1 MSSHPLL
8 VVISR
13 QIFFHQKVKK
23 DMPSMN
29 LIKII
34 DSIQNA
40 TSLIT
45 DFPQTLID
53 EDHHVVLLSLR
64 YKIQKKKL

>member
-1 MSSHPLL
+1 
-8 VVISR
+8 
-13 QIFFHQKVKK
+13 
-23 DMPSMN
+23 MN

-40 TSLIT
+40 TSPIT
-45 DFPQTLID
+45 DFPKTLID

-64 YKIQKKKL
+64 YIIEKKKLWGLKNSSPCP